1 MSDRGSRPPKRL
13 IATGATL
20 ALALALAGC
29 GGDGDKASGNS
40 KPPPPPSTQPESAA
54 NAAPGALD
62 LKSSSGLRK
71 PVTYDDKIS
80 AQISNIRYVK
90 NKADGPGQIAG
101 RVLTIFTLSFS
112 NGSAKPLDLNKVH
125 VVAKYGPRKTEAR
138 PTSYANINDFYGTV
152 PPGQAKKASYAFDIP
167 PAGYKAVA
175 LGVKFDAQRK
185 AALFAGALR
194 P

>member
-13 IATGATL
+13 VATGAAL

-29 GGDGDKASGNS
+29 GGGGDKSSGKP

-71 PVTYDDKIS
+71 PVTYNDKITVKVGG
-80 AQISNIRYVK
+80 IRYVK
-90 NKADGPGQIAG
+90 TKADGPGKIAG
-101 RVLTIFTLSFS
+101 RVLTIFTLSFT
-112 NGSAKPLDLNKVH
+112 NGSAKPLDLNQVR
-125 VVAKYGPRKTEAR
+125 VVAKYGPRRAEAK
-138 PTSYANINDFYGTV
+138 PTSYANINDFYGSV
-152 PPGQAKKASYAFDIP
+152 APGASKRASYAFDIP
-167 PAGYKAVA
+167 TSGYKQVA
-175 LGVKFDAQRK
+175 LGVKFDARHK
-185 AALFAGALR
+185 AALFVGALH

>member
-1 MSDRGSRPPKRL
+1 MSDRGTRPPKRL
-13 IATGATL
+13 VATGATL

-29 GGDGDKASGNS
+29 GGGGGKSAGKQN
-40 KPPPPPSTQPESAA
+40 PPPPPSTQPESAA

-62 LKSSSGLRK
+62 LKSSTGLRK
-71 PVTYDDKIS
+71 PVTYNDKITVK
-80 AQISNIRYVK
+80 IGGIRYVK

-101 RVLTIFTLSFS
+101 RVVTIFTLSFT
-112 NGSAKPLDLNKVH
+112 NGSAKPLDLNQVR
-125 VVAKYGPRKTEAR
+125 VVAKYGPRRAEAK

-152 PPGQAKKASYAFDIP
+152 PPGQGKKASYAFEIP
-167 PAGYKAVA
+167 PAGYKSVV
-175 LGVKFDAQRK
+175 LGVKFDAQHK